1 MQHYREF
8 LKDAGGW
15 GLTSWVAALGTLVFS
30 IYEHSHEKSVP
41 AFWLLAAT
49 LVFFSIGAYVA
60 WDKKRE
66 ELEAER
72 QKHTSPRFTGEI
84 KEAHICPI
92 VYMKGK
98 GFELTQ
104 VSRSVDLILLLS
116 VTGWNLADMPPAS
129 VKDYVVRVE
138 INGETFLGKKNSG
151 IPELKELALDLGGAV
166 HMVSMDSV
174 LPALE
179 YMRAHGGY
187 LGFYVTG
194 LKAAGGMKANL
205 ELTLV
210 DLDGRP
216 HRIVAHDRQLEVGR
230 LRCHC

>member
-1 MQHYREF
+1 MHHYKEF

-30 IYEHSHEKSVP
+30 IYEHSREQSVP
-41 AFWLLAAT
+41 TFWLLVAT
-49 LVFFSIGAYVA
+49 LVLFLIGAYVA

-66 ELEAER
+66 ECEVEK
-72 QKHTSPRFTGEI
+72 QKHASPRFTGEI
-84 KEAHICPI
+84 KEAHICPV

-116 VTGWNLADMPPAS
+116 VTAWNLADMPPAS
-129 VKDYVVRVE
+129 VKDYIVRVDT
-138 INGETFLGKKNSG
+138 NGKTFLGKKNSG
-151 IPELKELALDLGGAV
+151 IPELNNLALDLGGAV
-166 HMVSMDSV
+166 HIVSMDSV

-179 YMRAHGGY
+179 YMRAHGSY

-194 LKAAGGMKANL
+194 LKAAGDIKANL

-210 DLDGRP
+210 DLDGKP
-216 HRIVAHDRQLEVGR
+216 HRIAAHNRQLEVGR